1 MSATGTPVGYRAFVA
16 AHPIL
21 LGFGFILT
29 FASSVGQT
37 FFIGAFGPAVRE
49 TFGLSHTEWGGI
61 YMAGT
66 LLSALCLPWTGAL
79 IDRFKLKTYT
89 LAVFAALV
97 CAVLFM
103 AAVPHVALLVVAIF
117 LLRQSGQGL
126 TSHISVTTMARYFRA
141 GRGKA
146 VALATLGFAAGE
158 SVLPFLV
165 VAGIATIGWRQTYA
179 SAAVVLVIVIL
190 PIILW
195 LLRRHE
201 RSGGAGESDTS
212 AGASGTSQDQI
223 KVRSW
228 TRREMLR
235 HWRFHLLV
243 PAVMAPSVIGTAMFF
258 HHLALAEAKGWSAAW
273 ITGNYWGYA
282 VGSLIAGLL
291 AGPLIDKITAVRV
304 IPMFL
309 VPMIGALLIIT
320 AFDHPYWAWPYLFLL
335 GVNVGINYTG
345 LAALWAEI
353 YGVRNIGAIR
363 SLIVSFSVLASA
375 LGPLGMGVMMDFG
388 ISMEVIAAVFAGY
401 CGAAT
406 VLMWLALRGISG
418 TGQGD

>member
-1 MSATGTPVGYRAFVA
+1 MTASGYRAFVA
-16 AHPIL
+16 ANTTL
-21 LGFGFILT
+21 LGFGFTLT

-49 TFGLSHTEWGGI
+49 TFSLSHTEWGGI

-79 IDRFKLKTYT
+79 IDRFRLKTYT
-89 LAVFAALV
+89 LAVFAGLV
-97 CAVLFM
+97 GATLFM
-103 AAVPHVALLVVAIF
+103 AMVPHVALLVVAIF
-117 LLRQSGQGL
+117 LLRQTGQGL
-126 TSHISVTTMARYFRA
+126 TSHISVTTMARFFRA

-146 VALATLGFAAGE
+146 VALASLGFAAGE

-165 VAGIATIGWRQTYA
+165 VIAITVVGWRQTYA
-179 SAAVVLVIVIL
+179 SAALVLVIFIL

-195 LLRRHE
+195 LLRRHDQDAAAGDIAIP
-201 RSGGAGESDTS
+201 SGDGAGQE
-212 AGASGTSQDQI
+212 AEA
-223 KVRSW
+223 RSW
-228 TRREMLR
+228 TRGEVLR

-282 VGSLIAGLL
+282 VGSVVAGLL
-291 AGPLIDKITAVRV
+291 AGPLIDRITAVRV
-304 IPMFL
+304 IPLFL
-309 VPMIGALLIIT
+309 TPMILALLIIT
-320 AFDHPYWAWPYLFLL
+320 AFQHPYWAWPYLFLL

-353 YGVRNIGAIR
+353 YGVRHIGAIR

-375 LGPLGMGVMMDFG
+375 LGPLGMGAMMDAS
-388 ISMEVIAAVFAGY
+388 ISMEMIAAIFAGY
-401 CGAAT
+401 CVVAT
-406 VLMWLALRGISG
+406 VLMVLALRGLSRASPKPE
-418 TGQGD
+418 

>member
-1 MSATGTPVGYRAFVA
+1 MTATSYRAFVA

-21 LGFGFILT
+21 LGFGFTLT
-29 FASSVGQT
+29 FASSIGQT
-37 FFIGAFGPAVRE
+37 FFVGAFGPAVRE
-49 TFGLSHTEWGGI
+49 SFGLSHTEWGGI

-79 IDRFKLKTYT
+79 IDRFRLKTYT
-89 LAVFAALV
+89 LVVFAGLV
-97 CAVLFM
+97 GAALFM

-126 TSHISVTTMARYFRA
+126 MSHIAVTTMARYFRA
-141 GRGKA
+141 GRGKG

-158 SVLPFLV
+158 SVLPVLV
-165 VAGIATIGWRQTYA
+165 VIGIATIGWRQTYVC
-179 SAAVVLVIVIL
+179 AALALVVLIL

-195 LLRRHE
+195 LLRRNE
-201 RSGGAGESDTS
+201 RDGAVGDAELPAGAGAPDGDRVE
-212 AGASGTSQDQI
+212 A
-223 KVRSW
+223 RSW
-228 TRREMLR
+228 TRSEVVR

-282 VGSLIAGLL
+282 VGSVVAGLL
-291 AGPLIDKITAVRV
+291 AGLLIDRITAVRV

-309 VPMIGALLIIT
+309 VPMIAALLIIT

-345 LAALWAEI
+345 LTALWAEI
-353 YGVRNIGAIR
+353 YGIRHIGAIR

-375 LGPLGMGVMMDFG
+375 LGPLGMGAMMDAA
-388 ISMEVIAAVFAGY
+388 ISMETIAAIFAGY
-401 CGAAT
+401 CGVAT
-406 VLMWLALRGISG
+406 VLMTLALRGLSPSPG
-418 TGQGD
+418 S

>member
-1 MSATGTPVGYRAFVA
+1 MTATGYRAFVA

-21 LGFGFILT
+21 LGFGFIMT

-49 TFGLSHTEWGGI
+49 AFGLSHTEWGGI

-66 LLSALCLPWTGAL
+66 LLSAMCLPWTGAL

-89 LAVFAALV
+89 LAVFAGLV
-97 CAVLFM
+97 GAVFFM
-103 AAVPHVALLVVAIF
+103 ASVPHVALLVVAIF

-126 TSHISVTTMARYFRA
+126 TSHISVTTMARFFRA

-146 VALATLGFAAGE
+146 VALASLGFAAGE

-165 VAGIATIGWRQTYA
+165 VMGIATIGWRETYA
-179 SAAVVLVIVIL
+179 SAGVALVVLIL

-195 LLRRHE
+195 LLGRHE
-201 RSGGAGESDTS
+201 RSAAAGDIAPTNEGDSTS
-212 AGASGTSQDQI
+212 AAQTEG
-223 KVRSW
+223 RSW
-228 TRREMLR
+228 TRGEVMR

-243 PAVMAPSVIGTAMFF
+243 PAVMAPSVIGTALFF

-282 VGSLIAGLL
+282 VGSVIAGLL
-291 AGPLIDKITAVRV
+291 AGPLIDRITAVRV

-309 VPMIGALLIIT
+309 TPMILALLIIT

-345 LAALWAEI
+345 LTALWAEI
-353 YGVRNIGAIR
+353 YGVRHIGAIR

-375 LGPLGMGVMMDFG
+375 LGPLGMGAMMDAA
-388 ISMEVIAAVFAGY
+388 ISMEMIAAIFAVY
-401 CGAAT
+401 CGIAT
-406 VLMWLALRGISG
+406 VLMILALRGLSG
-418 TGQGD
+418 ARLNG

>member
-1 MSATGTPVGYRAFVA
+1 MTATGYRAFVA

-21 LGFGFILT
+21 LGFGFTLT

-37 FFIGAFGPAVRE
+37 FFIGAFGPAVRD

-79 IDRFKLKTYT
+79 IDRFRLGTYT
-89 LAVFAALV
+89 LVVFAALV
-97 CAVLFM
+97 GAALFM
-103 AAVPHVALLVVAIF
+103 AVVPHVALLVVAIF

-126 TSHISVTTMARYFRA
+126 TSHISVTTMARFFRG

-146 VALATLGFAAGE
+146 VALASLGFAAGE

-165 VAGIATIGWRQTYA
+165 VIGIATIGWRQTYA
-179 SAAVVLVIVIL
+179 GAALALVVLIL

-201 RSGGAGESDTS
+201 RDGAPGDIEASA
-212 AGASGTSQDQI
+212 AGAAAAAAVE
-223 KVRSW
+223 VRSW
-228 TRREMLR
+228 TRREVLR

-282 VGSLIAGLL
+282 VGSVIAGLL
-291 AGPLIDKITAVRV
+291 AGPLIDRITAVRV
-304 IPMFL
+304 VPMFL
-309 VPMIGALLIIT
+309 VPMIAALLIIT
-320 AFDHPYWAWPYLFLL
+320 SFDHPYWAWPYLFLL

-345 LAALWAEI
+345 LTALWAEI
-353 YGVRNIGAIR
+353 YGVRHIGAIR

-375 LGPLGMGVMMDFG
+375 LGPLGMGAMMDSG
-388 ISMEVIAAVFAGY
+388 VSMEMIAAIFAGY
-401 CGAAT
+401 CGIAT
-406 VLMWLALRGISG
+406 VLMVLALRGLSPVR
-418 TGQGD
+418 

>member
-1 MSATGTPVGYRAFVA
+1 MTATGYRAFVA

-21 LGFGFILT
+21 LGFGFTLT
-29 FASSVGQT
+29 FASSIGQT

-49 TFGLSHTEWGGI
+49 TFSLSHTEWGGI

-79 IDRFKLKTYT
+79 IDRFRLKTYT
-89 LAVFAALV
+89 LVVFAGLV
-97 CAVLFM
+97 GAALFM

-126 TSHISVTTMARYFRA
+126 MSHISVTTMARYFRA

-158 SVLPFLV
+158 SVLPVLV
-165 VAGIATIGWRQTYA
+165 VIGIATIGWRQTYVG
-179 SAAVVLVIVIL
+179 AALALVVLIL
-190 PIILW
+190 PIVLW

-201 RSGGAGESDTS
+201 REGVVGDIEIPKSDGAPASDRIE
-212 AGASGTSQDQI
+212 Q
-223 KVRSW
+223 RSW
-228 TRREMLR
+228 TRSEVLR

-282 VGSLIAGLL
+282 VGSVIAGLL
-291 AGPLIDKITAVRV
+291 AGPLIDRITAVRV

-309 VPMIGALLIIT
+309 VPMIAALLIIT

-345 LAALWAEI
+345 LTALWAEI
-353 YGVRNIGAIR
+353 YGVRHIGAIR

-375 LGPLGMGVMMDFG
+375 LGPLCMGAMMDAAV
-388 ISMEVIAAVFAGY
+388 SMEMIAAIFAGY
-401 CGAAT
+401 CGIAT
-406 VLMWLALRGISG
+406 VLMTLALRGLASSAVR
-418 TGQGD
+418 

>member
-1 MSATGTPVGYRAFVA
+1 MTATGYRTFVA
-16 AHPIL
+16 SHPTL
-21 LGFGFILT
+21 LGFGFTLT

-37 FFIGAFGPAVRE
+37 FVIGAFGPAVRE
-49 TFGLSHTEWGGI
+49 TFALSHSEWGAI

-79 IDRFKLKTYT
+79 IDRFKLRTYT
-89 LAVFAALV
+89 LAVFAGLV
-97 CAVLFM
+97 GAALFM
-103 AAVPHVALLVVAIF
+103 ASVPHVALLVVAIF

-126 TSHISVTTMARYFRA
+126 TSHISVTTMARFFRA

-146 VALATLGFAAGE
+146 VALASLGFAAGE

-165 VAGIATIGWRQTYA
+165 VIGIGAIGWRQTYIT
-179 SAAVVLVIVIL
+179 AALGLVVLIL

-201 RSGGAGESDTS
+201 RDAISGDIAPTNEEQGA
-212 AGASGTSQDQI
+212 AAAQI
-223 KVRSW
+223 EGRSW
-228 TRREMLR
+228 TRGEVLR

-258 HHLALAEAKGWSAAW
+258 HHLALADAKGWSAAW

-282 VGSLIAGLL
+282 VGSVVAGLL
-291 AGPLIDKITAVRV
+291 AGPLIDRITAVRV

-309 VPMIGALLIIT
+309 VPMILALLIIS
-320 AFDHPYWAWPYLFLL
+320 AFDNPYWAWPYLFLL

-345 LAALWAEI
+345 LTALWAEI
-353 YGVRNIGAIR
+353 YGVRNIGSIR

-375 LGPLGMGVMMDFG
+375 LGPMGMGAMMDAD
-388 ISMEVIAAVFAGY
+388 ISMEVIAMIFAGY
-401 CGAAT
+401 CCVAT
-406 VLMWLALRGISG
+406 VLMTLALRGLSAG
-418 TGQGD
+418 RG